1 MSGTN
6 PSAMVSPGWRRPS
19 LSARSRMYRAIRA
32 LIEPDGFRYS
42 SLTQMPSTSM
52 RGVEHGR
59 AGSRRGH
66 GPGLLS
72 RASWGHPPCGC
83 LETPTCRRPQR
94 AGRSTSIW
102 TGGGEVNSLQTM
114 GQRSVRRAS
123 AVLALVVIAPLLVA
137 CSSGTSAA
145 PTSSQVTITRDHAG
159 IPHIRA
165 ANFTALGY
173 GEAWAFSQDN
183 FCTLAEDFVTVNGE
197 RSRYFGPNGPSLNY
211 SAGAYDS
218 NLDSDFFWQSI
229 KASGVATAQL
239 SQPPPVGPLP
249 HVLEVYRGYV
259 AGYNAYLRSGNL
271 HDPRCAGTVSYTHLT
286 LTDML
291 LRGVQITT
299 EASSAQFI
307 ADEVQAAPPSQSS
320 AATSADEQP
329 SPTAAAAED
338 WLGGAAC

>member
-1 MSGTN
+1 MCIRDRVEEALALG
-6 PSAMVSPGWRRPS
+6 PFDDVPGHAGLDRAGRIQVLELDPDAVHLDEGRR
-19 LSARSRMYRAIRA
+19 A
-32 LIEPDGFRYS
+32 D
-42 SLTQMPSTSM
+42 
-52 RGVEHGR
+52 GVEHGR

-173 GEAWAFSQDN
+173 GEAWAFTQDN

-197 RSRYFGPNGPSLNY
+197 RSRYFGPNGQSLNY

-239 SQPPPVGPLP
+239 SRPPSAHSPKCW
-249 HVLEVYRGYV
+249 
-259 AGYNAYLRSGNL
+259 RSTG
-271 HDPRCAGTVSYTHLT
+271 GTSPA
-286 LTDML
+286 
-291 LRGVQITT
+291 TT
-299 EASSAQFI
+299 RTSAQG
-307 ADEVQAAPPSQSS
+307 
-320 AATSADEQP
+320 TSTIRAVRASRGSDRSP
-329 SPTAAAAED
+329 SPTCCC
-338 WLGGAAC
+338 GASRSPPRRPAHSSSPTRCST